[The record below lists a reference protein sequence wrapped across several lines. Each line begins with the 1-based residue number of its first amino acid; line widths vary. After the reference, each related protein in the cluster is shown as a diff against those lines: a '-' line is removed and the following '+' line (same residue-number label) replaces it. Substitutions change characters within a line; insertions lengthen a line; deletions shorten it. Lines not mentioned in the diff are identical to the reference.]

1 MAQHQGPPTMR
12 IGIDARIAH
21 YTGGGISEYTI
32 HLAKALAQLSQEDE
46 FVLLQSRKD
55 RRHLVHG
62 PHVHRVSIWT
72 PSHNRFEQQFLRM
85 ELPARRLGLDLLHS
99 TDFIPPLQLNTFKS
113 IITVHDLAFLRWP
126 HFLTEDSAR
135 YYGQV
140 DQAVKRADHI
150 IAVSQSTRDDLIGM
164 LGAPPEKITVVYEAA
179 DPVYRP
185 IAREEALASYKDKHL
200 LPEEFILFVSTI
212 EPRKNIVTLL
222 RAYAL
227 LRERYGVTAG
237 LVLAGGVGWQSDQ
250 IFEEVELLELGE
262 YVTFL
267 GRVNNGDLL
276 YLYNLARCLAHP
288 ALYEGFGLTPLEA
301 MASGTPVVVSNVSS
315 LPEVVGDAGLLVDPN
330 NVEELA
336 VALHRLLMDDALH
349 ASLRAKGLARAQVFS
364 WQRAA
369 QETMDIYQ
377 RALGAG

>member
-1 MAQHQGPPTMR
+1 MR

-21 YTGGGISEYTI
+21 YTGGGISQYTI
-32 HLAKALAQLSQEDE
+32 HLAKALAELSQDDE

-62 PHVHRVSIWT
+62 PHVRRVSMWT
-72 PSHNRFEQQFLRM
+72 PSHNRFEQQWLQV
-85 ELPARRLGLDLLHS
+85 ELSARHLGLELLQR
-99 TDFIPPLQLNTFKS
+99 TDFIPPLHLNSFKS
-113 IITVHDLAFLRWP
+113 VITVHDLAFLRWP

-140 DQAVKRADHI
+140 DQAVDRADHI

-185 IAREEALASYKDKHL
+185 IPREEALASYKDKHL

-212 EPRKNIVTLL
+212 EPRKNITALL

-227 LRERYGVTAG
+227 LRERYRVTTG
-237 LVLAGGVGWQSDQ
+237 LVLAGGVGWQSEQ
-250 IFEEVELLELGE
+250 IFEEVEQLDLTDH
-262 YVTFL
+262 VTFL

-330 NVEELA
+330 DVEDLA
-336 VALHRLLMDDALH
+336 VALQRVLTDDALH
-349 ASLRAKGLARAQVFS
+349 ATLREKGLARASVFS

-369 QETMDIYQ
+369 QETMAIYQ
-377 RALGAG
+377 RALSTN